1 MGIYKD
7 RVTIYEVAKAA
18 GVSLATV
25 SRVINNQS
33 NVTPETKRKVEET
46 IARLG
51 YKPNALAQGLATNRT
66 TNIGIVIPDVN
77 YVHISNLLSGMIDI
91 GKIYGYQTTLFVTK
105 HSSQDTKEVI
115 AKLLT
120 SHVDGAV
127 VFDDE
132 LEQSD
137 IETIIK
143 YNIPLVLIGDKFD
156 IKDEKV
162 GNITLNFASAIKEVI
177 NRHYENGGEKVTF
190 LHSTNEGKMIQS
202 IESKITHDLLKDS
215 YDEMLVTDSYHE
227 TYLQFIEYF
236 KKVKKGQFVCPRD
249 SLACALTN
257 AAIDSGLKVPEDI
270 EVVSVIGTKY
280 SIVSRPTI
288 SSCELDFYDVGSI
301 AMRMVTKLL
310 KDELKNRYYHFDARY
325 NSRSS
330 TRK

>member
-33 NVTPETKRKVEET
+33 NVTLETKKRVEDT

-288 SSCELDFYDVGSI
+288 SSCELDFYDVCSI